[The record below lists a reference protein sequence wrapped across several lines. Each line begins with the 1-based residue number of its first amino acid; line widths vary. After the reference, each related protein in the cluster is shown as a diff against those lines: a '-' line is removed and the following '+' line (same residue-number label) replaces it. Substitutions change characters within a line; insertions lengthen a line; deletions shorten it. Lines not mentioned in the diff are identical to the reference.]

1 MRLFHIVQRPA
12 WTAALAAGT
21 YRPPSLEA
29 EGFVHFSFADQV
41 AGTANARFRGAP
53 GLVVVEFDS
62 ARIGADV
69 VVEDSYGSG
78 TAFPH
83 VYAPIPVAAA
93 VAVHELRRDAGG
105 DYGFSPDRAADA
117 ASPDR

>member
-1 MRLFHIVQRPA
+1 MRLFHILQRPA
-12 WTAALAAGT
+12 WAAALAAGS
-21 YRPPSLEA
+21 YRPPSLA
-29 EGFVHFSFADQV
+29 DEGFVHFSFAEQV
-41 AGTANARFRGAP
+41 AGTANARFRDVP
-53 GLVVVEFDS
+53 DLIVLEFDA

-93 VAVHELRRDAGG
+93 VAVHELRRDQAGDYEFTPGRAGG
-105 DYGFSPDRAADA
+105 A